1 MTIDARGSGWEKLMR
16 LVTSLESKNVSY
28 SIMTVR
34 PDALMVT
41 AVVPGERWEIEVFGD
56 GHLEIEVFRSAG
68 QIFDEDHLLK
78 LWILA
83 E

>member
-1 MTIDARGSGWEKLMR
+1 
-16 LVTSLESKNVSY
+16 
-28 SIMTVR
+28 MTVR